1 MKITKIQTKKFK
13 TNVYALYLTIP
24 MKSEDITYNA
34 LIPTILK
41 RGCEKYTDQLKIS
54 KKLEEMYDA
63 TLGIGISKTGNNEVL
78 KFYIESLNNNYIPEN
93 EDLSKTSIEMLLNIV
108 MHPLIING
116 KFDEDYVRQEKENL
130 KKVIQSRK
138 DNKDTYAN
146 NRLLEEMFK
155 EQPFGQYKFGK
166 IEEIEKITS
175 EKLYQKYKELIS
187 KSKKNLYIVG
197 DISDLDIERY
207 QIKEKENDII
217 KEFPVTKT
225 VKEKIVKES
234 GDVTQGKLVIGL
246 NTPNIE
252 NEKIALYNTILGR
265 GANSKLFLNVREKE
279 ELAYSAGSTYL
290 KRNNAIIIST
300 GIEVSKYNR
309 AIEVI
314 KNQLKDMEDGNITEK
329 EMKDA
334 KQFINAGL
342 NLINE
347 SSENMIEYRFDKDL
361 YNEEID
367 VEKYRKKIEE
377 VKKEDIV
384 KVAKQI
390 KIDTIYFLGN

>member
-78 KFYIESLNNNYIPEN
+78 KFYIESLNNNYIPKN
-93 EDLSKTSIEMLLNIV
+93 DDLSKTSIEMLLNIV

-197 DISDLDIERY
+197 DISDLDIEKY

-217 KEFPVTKT
+217 KEFHVTKT
-225 VKEKIVKES
+225 VKEKIVKE
-234 GDVTQGKLVIGL
+234 
-246 NTPNIE
+246 
-252 NEKIALYNTILGR
+252 
-265 GANSKLFLNVREKE
+265 FE
-279 ELAYSAGSTYL
+279 EQ
-290 KRNNAIIIST
+290 
-300 GIEVSKYNR
+300 
-309 AIEVI
+309 I
-314 KNQLKDMEDGNITEK
+314 KNL
-329 EMKDA
+329 
-334 KQFINAGL
+334 
-342 NLINE
+342 
-347 SSENMIEYRFDKDL
+347 
-361 YNEEID
+361 
-367 VEKYRKKIEE
+367 
-377 VKKEDIV
+377 
-384 KVAKQI
+384 
-390 KIDTIYFLGN
+390 